1 MIDPISISSDDEID
15 FINEDDERKD
25 YELEEEDKVNAL
37 DQTHDHK
44 NNEGNKNTQVIFSE
58 QANNLYQGGCF
69 DQKE

>member
-25 YELEEEDKVNAL
+25 YELEEEDKVNGL

-58 QANNLYQGGCF
+58 QANNLYQRGCF